1 MIAFGGCATTSP
13 ESGSITTVTMSAVP
27 TTIPPS
33 QSPCPTCNQTVTI
46 SLATPNVTQ
55 TTAAATSLPDQVP
68 IAGFIANKTSGRA
81 PLSVKFVDTSY
92 LSPTNWSWN
101 FGDGNISHEMNPVY
115 TYVTPGTYSVKL
127 IASNEAGSN
136 AVTRIYYITVMPE
149 FQAPVAAL
157 GISPQEPLSD
167 TIQFVDQSNGPAT
180 NWSWDFGD
188 GGTSVL
194 QNPVHTFPAPGN
206 YIVTLTVSNPLG
218 RSSSTNTSCWVE
230 RPGHHR
236 HHHLPATP
244 VIPIQTGEHTATGM
258 GQFFTSRTGDNP
270 FFLQSLRIGCNH
282 ISSSRTD
289 PSLFFIRYRRSLN
302 KKQKNQPLFQ

>member
-1 MIAFGGCATTSP
+1 MKKSGFCLLLIVFIMIAFGGCATTSP

-218 RSSSTNTSCWVE
+218 RSSSTKYFMLGGA
-230 RPGHHR
+230 PG
-236 HHHLPATP
+236 T
-244 VIPIQTGEHTATGM
+244 
-258 GQFFTSRTGDNP
+258 
-270 FFLQSLRIGCNH
+270 
-282 ISSSRTD
+282 SSSSSSAGNTGNTN
-289 PSLFFIRYRRSLN
+289 SNGGTYGNGNGAIFYQQN
-302 KKQKNQPLFQ
+302 W